1 MAQPSAALPPY
12 EPETVADVMTKT
24 NLYKV
29 TTETSLD
36 DALEMLVCHNVTG
49 LPVVDEED
57 RVVGVVSDY
66 DMLALEGVA
75 DAQETGT
82 GMFPEVELSWA
93 TFNNVHRII
102 EKTAG
107 KTVGDVMTE
116 DPVVVR
122 AGTHMAAAAKIL
134 LEQRMRR
141 LPVVDAQGRL
151 LGIFTRSDILRS
163 VHKSR
168 MAGKGL

>member
-1 MAQPSAALPPY
+1 
-12 EPETVADVMTKT
+12 MTKR
-24 NLYKV
+24 NLYKA

-36 DALEMLVCHNVTG
+36 EALELLVSHNVTG
-49 LPVVDEED
+49 LPVVDAED

-66 DMLALEGVA
+66 DMLALEGIA
-75 DAQETGT
+75 EAQDAGT

-93 TFNNVHRII
+93 TFNQVHRII
-102 EKTAG
+102 DKTAG

-122 AGTHMAAAAKIL
+122 AETNVAAAAKIL

-141 LPVVDAQGRL
+141 LPVVDAEGRL
-151 LGIFTRSDILRS
+151 LGIFTRGDVLRS
-163 VHKSR
+163 VYR
-168 MAGKGL
+168 ARAARKGL